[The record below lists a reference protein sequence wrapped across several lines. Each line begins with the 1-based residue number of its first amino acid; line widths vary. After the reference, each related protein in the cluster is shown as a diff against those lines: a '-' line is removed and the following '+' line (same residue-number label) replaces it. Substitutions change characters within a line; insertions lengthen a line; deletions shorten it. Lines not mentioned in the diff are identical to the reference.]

1 MNNLLFLAFFSIVL
15 WLFVLK
21 KTHNEIFS
29 SAAFTLLTVTI
40 GIVLLYFQSL
50 IWGVQISNK
59 TTMLMV
65 FGLLSLSFADLICF
79 DKFSK
84 KHPFVAQKTEKKRY
98 FAIRYC
104 NFLLIF
110 YIVATFLYAHEISK
124 LGHMLGYNDLSAIG
138 EVKANMDD
146 LNAKM
151 NPLIKQM
158 YKVVTA
164 ASYIHSLIFANNVFL
179 AKSHLKKEWKHLIPF
194 LCTVIITLASGGRLN
209 IFKTM
214 VGLILVCYL
223 YLRESSNWKRQYIRK
238 VLKIGLP
245 LSFGFVFL
253 FSAVSL
259 IVKNNAS
266 QRDKIATFEYVSY
279 YAGSPIQVF
288 NLKVEDGRSK
298 WGYNR
303 FGNYT
308 FIGLYSML
316 GLDDDSKSEKIGNGM
331 VYLGG
336 NSNKSGNAQTV
347 FGSAYLD
354 FGAFGMTLFIFISY
368 YLFGRYY
375 YKYIVRSY
383 SSYKRNKR
391 LLIYVYCYVSIIA
404 LAFYD
409 NCYWILLST
418 TGLLTLLV
426 LLIMY
431 WFYFK
436 KLLIIEK
443 CQVI

>member
-1 MNNLLFLAFFSIVL
+1 MNNLLFLALFSIIL
-15 WLFVLK
+15 WLLVLK

-29 SAAFTLLTVTI
+29 SAAFTLITVSI
-40 GIVLLYFQSL
+40 GVVLLYFQSL
-50 IWGVQISNK
+50 LWGVQISNK
-59 TTMLMV
+59 TTFLMCL
-65 FGLLSLSFADLICF
+65 GLFSLSLADLF
-79 DKFSK
+79 SYDKFAKNTNYSK
-84 KHPFVAQKTEKKRY
+84 GSFLCRRY
-98 FAIRYC
+98 FTIRYC
-104 NFLLIF
+104 NILLVI

-151 NPLIKQM
+151 NPIIKQM

-164 ASYIHSLIFANNVFL
+164 ASYIHSLIFANNIFL

-194 LCTVIITLASGGRLN
+194 LCTVVITLASGGRLN

-214 VGLILVCYL
+214 IGLILVCYL
-223 YLRESSNWKRQYIRK
+223 YLRESSDWKKQYIQK

-245 LSFGFVFL
+245 LGIGFVFL

-266 QRDKIATFEYVSY
+266 QRDKVETFEYISY

-288 NLKVEDGRSK
+288 NLKVEDGRHK
-298 WGYNR
+298 WEYNR

-308 FIGLYSML
+308 FIGLYSIF
-316 GLDDDSKSEKIGNGM
+316 GFGDDAKSDKIGSGM

-354 FGAFGMTLFIFISY
+354 FGTLGMAIFIFISY

-391 LLIYVYCYVSIIA
+391 LLIYVYCYVSIVA

-418 TGLLTLLV
+418 TGLLTLVV
-426 LLIMY
+426 LLFMY
-431 WFYFK
+431 WLYFR
-436 KLLIIEK
+436 KLLIQK
-443 CQVI
+443 KVLL

>member
-1 MNNLLFLAFFSIVL
+1 MNNLLYLALFSVIL

-29 SAAFTLLTVTI
+29 SAAFTLIMTSV

-59 TTMLMV
+59 TTFLIV
-65 FGLLSLSFADLICF
+65 LGLLSLSYADLLCY
-79 DKFSK
+79 K
-84 KHPFVAQKTEKKRY
+84 KYFKKNANISVPRGRY
-98 FAIRYC
+98 FMIRYC
-104 NFLLIF
+104 NILLLF

-146 LNAKM
+146 LNARM
-151 NPLIKQM
+151 NPLVKQM

-164 ASYIHSLIFANNVFL
+164 ACYIHSLIFANNVFL
-179 AKSHLKKEWKHLIPF
+179 AKSKPIKEWKHLIPF
-194 LCTVIITLASGGRLN
+194 MCTVVITLASGGRLN

-214 VGLILVCYL
+214 IGLILVCYL
-223 YLRESSNWKRQYIRK
+223 YLRESSNWKKQYIQK
-238 VLKIGLP
+238 ILKIGVP
-245 LSFGFVFL
+245 LGFGFVFL

-266 QRDKIATFEYVSY
+266 QRDKIETFEYISY

-298 WGYNR
+298 WKYNR

-316 GLDDDSKSEKIGNGM
+316 GFDDDVKSEKIGSGM

-354 FGAFGMTLFIFISY
+354 FGTLGMALFIFVSY
-368 YLFGRYY
+368 YLFSRYF

-391 LLIYVYCYVSIIA
+391 LLVYVYCYVSIVA

-431 WFYFK
+431 WVYFK
-436 KLLIIEK
+436 KLLVVLSK
-443 CQVI
+443 